1 MRICEKCGHEYDE
14 HLLSCPHCGAIPDP
28 AALEDATALFD
39 TILSDD
45 LIPEFSP
52 FTEETEQ
59 TNNNDDEYTT
69 EEYNSASDSS
79 SLNPDTDQ
87 SEDIDSTAE
96 PIGISE
102 EITIPDLIPASGDT
116 KEFDP
121 VELPVIPSNP
131 SSQGTP
137 ESHEDP
143 ERERLVREMY
153 EGANEE
159 ENKQSLGNRLSF
171 FFDDVKDSLLSL
183 FPSKKTENKK
193 ISSDDI
199 SIQENNIKSEE
210 PIDDTDSDSD
220 HTILPSDTD
229 SASQEIEDPAVQ
241 CVSDEITVPD
251 ESESLTDNNTPE
263 VESCIEEIDDSDER
277 SEPDKYVPYSDESIE
292 SSDYLVN
299 DDLSTIDE
307 TSSSESV
314 NKVISTDG
322 LPTESEIVEH
332 DFSEA
337 GHDDPDVSCSLSLE
351 ECPAESK
358 SDSKADQEN
367 NNAYEDESDDG
378 TELTVSTE
386 VREMDSAAEL
396 TQDDSDSVMDDNSM
410 NGTLSL
416 TSSENEAYMPQDLS
430 PESPPIFSEEF
441 SNNELTSETVT
452 TDSDPDFQSISDYS
466 ENTEDS
472 MPRIPELIDYDHG
485 QSAALPDEDS
495 PSETMDDSPSN
506 ADANHEPNT
515 LFVKGNETKDKLLKA
530 KGLNKGFVI
539 AIAFLLIGALSYGIF
554 GYYIPKL
561 RAEAQEIADKEAAAQ
576 DLLCGSWMSD
586 VFIYADETHPSREV
600 LSLGKDYSYKCEIWT
615 SSSDREAFDP
625 EIWSVTDTNSGTYV
639 LELDSA
645 SIRVSY
651 TGQDGKEHIYRRF
664 VREVSSNKLVLRE
677 YYNENL
683 TEYFD
688 VVFERYTP

>member
-59 TNNNDDEYTT
+59 TNNNDEYTT

-87 SEDIDSTAE
+87 PEDIDSTAE

-102 EITIPDLIPASGDT
+102 EKTIPDMIPASGDT

-121 VELPVIPSNP
+121 VELPVISSNP

-143 ERERLVREMY
+143 ERERMVREMY

-159 ENKQSLGNRLSF
+159 EKKQSLGNRLSF

-183 FPSKKTENKK
+183 FPSKKTDNKK
-193 ISSDDI
+193 VSSDDI

-229 SASQEIEDPAVQ
+229 SASQKIEDPAVQ
-241 CVSDEITVPD
+241 CVSDEIIVPD
-251 ESESLTDNNTPE
+251 ESESLAENNTPE
-263 VESCIEEIDDSDER
+263 EESCIEEIADSDER

-292 SSDYLVN
+292 SSDDLVN

-307 TSSSESV
+307 TSSSESFD
-314 NKVISTDG
+314 NDISTDE

-351 ECPAESK
+351 ECPAESI
-358 SDSKADQEN
+358 SDSNADQEN
-367 NNAYEDESDDG
+367 KNNYEDESDDG

-396 TQDDSDSVMDDNSM
+396 TQDDSDSVTDDNSM

-416 TSSENEAYMPQDLS
+416 TSSEDEAYMPQVFS
-430 PESPPIFSEEF
+430 PESPPIFSEEL
-441 SNNELTSETVT
+441 SNNELTSETFT
-452 TDSDPDFQSISDYS
+452 TDSDSDFQSISDYS
-466 ENTEDS
+466 KNAEDS
-472 MPRIPELIDYDHG
+472 MPTIPEPIDYDHG
-485 QSAALPDEDS
+485 QSATLPDEGS
-495 PSETMDDSPSN
+495 PSETMDDSPSS
-506 ADANHEPNT
+506 AEANHEPNT

-625 EIWSVTDTNSGTYV
+625 EIWSVTDTNTGTYV